1 MPHKAGHNP
10 KYIKQTFG
18 SRRNKRQAGKSGK
31 RKSNIG
37 IKISN
42 IVSRVKIGL
51 EEKLFSIYLN
61 RQKKKAKKKK
71 SSTGYIANLIK
82 ENRKNRR
89 RNY

>member
-1 MPHKAGHNP
+1 MHHKHERPLNTAW
-10 KYIKQTFG
+10 G